1 MKTIIGILSFNDLHY
16 LKKVLPTIHKLPD
29 SRIIILDNAHN
40 DEVKNFIEKE
50 YPEIKYLRHKD
61 GNIGFG
67 NGHNYILEH
76 ATVGEYYFC
85 LNNDILINEK
95 GFEECIDYLDK
106 HKETA
111 MISGK
116 LYHWDFA
123 KNKKTNIIDTVGI
136 VGNRAHSFWDR
147 GQGKK
152 DKGQYD
158 RTINNIFGISGAA
171 FIIRREA
178 IEKIQRGSES
188 EIRRRAASECALF
201 DPNIFMYKEDID
213 LSYRLRWIGAEIV
226 MLNTVLG
233 WHARTLAKGSKKTQ
247 FLAKMSYK
255 NHLIMLRNNLSSG
268 YSLHTRFLT
277 FIYEKAKFLFYIVT
291 KPKVALELFR
301 VLKVKNIH
309 KSKRTVEPKTVE
321 KFLLK

>member
-16 LKKVLPTIHKLPD
+16 LTKVLPEVYKLTD

-40 DEVKNFIEKE
+40 DEVKNFVEKE

-76 ATVGEYYFC
+76 APQSEYYFC

-95 GFEECIDYLDK
+95 GFEGCIDYMDK
-106 HKETA
+106 HNETA
-111 MISGK
+111 IISGK

-123 KNKKTNIIDTVGI
+123 NDKKTNIIDTVGI
-136 VGNRAHSFWDR
+136 VGNRAHCFWDR
-147 GQGKK
+147 GQGKE
-152 DKGQYD
+152 DEGQYD
-158 RTINNIFGISGAA
+158 NSINNIFGISGAA
-171 FIIRREA
+171 FIVRRDV
-178 IEKIQRGSES
+178 IKKMRGGSKSEF
-188 EIRRRAASECALF
+188 ALF

-213 LSYRLRWIGAEIV
+213 LSYRLRWLGAEII
-226 MLNTVLG
+226 MLNMILG
-233 WHARTLAKGSKKTQ
+233 WHARTLAKGSKKNE

-255 NHLIMLRNNLSSG
+255 NHLIMLRNNLSSS
-268 YSLHTRFLT
+268 YSLHTRLLT
-277 FIYEKAKFLFYIVT
+277 FLYEKLKFLFYLVT
-291 KPKVALELFR
+291 NVKVALELFT
-301 VLKVKNIH
+301 VLKMKNIN
-309 KSKRTVEPKTVE
+309 KSKRTADPKTVE